1 MSENTSEWSLFDNTD
16 TVIDTP
22 QTIQMNNTWR
32 HTEVS
37 MDNQQDEQVTI
48 NVRLLARLL
57 RDMYPGSK

>member
-1 MSENTSEWSLFDNTD
+1 MSENTAEWSLFDHTD

-57 RDMYPGSK
+57 RDMYPG

>member
-57 RDMYPGSK
+57 RDMYPG

>member
-1 MSENTSEWSLFDNTD
+1 MSENTSEWSLFDDTD
-16 TVIDTP
+16 AVIDTP
-22 QTIQMNNTWR
+22 QTIQTSNTWR

-57 RDMYPGSK
+57 RDMYPG